1 MRFVNFILLFLTIQ
15 HALAQPVSVWTHR
28 YGNDRLGWNPRE
40 TTLTTQT
47 VSGSTF
53 GRLYYQSVD
62 DQIYAQ
68 PMVISNLPIGG
79 SARNIL
85 FVATVN
91 NSVYAFDADRYGDP
105 LWQVSLTP
113 ANARPPRNTD
123 MTKACDG
130 KYLDFSGNMG
140 IVGTP
145 VIDTASAT
153 LYVVSR
159 HISASG
165 QFEQLMNALDLTTGR
180 HRANSPAIIAAT
192 VAGTG
197 AGSSGGKL
205 AFEAQKH
212 NPRPALLLHKGVV
225 YVSWASHC
233 DWGPYHG
240 WVIGFD
246 AKTLANKYVY
256 NVTPNGYNGGIWMS
270 GAGPTVDSDG
280 NIYISTGNGSA
291 GSSVSRNDPV
301 NRSESLIKLSPEL
314 KVLDFFTPA
323 NYDILER
330 DDLDYGVNGVLI
342 IPKTTLVLSGSKEGK
357 VYVNDT
363 RNLGKYALGD
373 SAVQQRL
380 YANLQNIYNRHVH
393 GTPVYM
399 KTDTSEFVYIWAESD
414 QMRQF
419 RFDRKTNR
427 FETNNPV
434 IAARKLDYGMPG
446 AGLSGSSNGDRA
458 GTGILWAS
466 HATSG
471 DANQMLRPGT
481 LAAYD
486 ARNIGRVLWTSDDL
500 KVRDAV
506 GTFAKFCPPVVANGR
521 VYMATFSNQI
531 SVYGLI
537 NSYVLSAEPVAEPFS
552 AYPNPTAREF
562 TLRYTLANSEP
573 KLAVKIV
580 DISGRELFTQP
591 LDGQTGPHETRLSLG
606 ENAPGVYQVVVQAD
620 GQIRQTLRVVKQ

>member
-1 MRFVNFILLFLTIQ
+1 MRFATFILLTLFLRQAI
-15 HALAQPVSVWTHR
+15 AQPVSVWTHR
-28 YGNDRLGWNPRE
+28 YGNDRLGWNPHE
-40 TTLTTQT
+40 KTLTTQNVT
-47 VSGSTF
+47 GPLF
-53 GRLYYQSVD
+53 GKLYSQSVD
-62 DQIYAQ
+62 DQLYAQ
-68 PMVISNLPIGG
+68 PMVVANLSIGG
-79 SARNIL
+79 STKNVL

-91 NSVYAFDADRYGDP
+91 NTVYAFDADRYGDP

-113 ANARPPRNTD
+113 INARPPRNTD
-123 MTKACDG
+123 MTRACDG

-192 VAGTG
+192 INGTG

-246 AKTLANKYVY
+246 GKTLANKYVY

-270 GAGPTVDSDG
+270 GAGPTVDRDG

-291 GSSVSRNDPV
+291 GSSVSRNDPI
-301 NRSESLIKLSPEL
+301 NRSESLIKLSPDL

-323 NYDILER
+323 NYDALER

-342 IPKTTLVLSGSKEGK
+342 IPNTNLVLSGSKEGK

-363 RNLGKYALGD
+363 RNLGKFAYGD
-373 SAVQQRL
+373 SAVKQRI

-399 KTDTSEFVYIWAESD
+399 KSDTSEFLYVWAESD

-419 RFDRKTNR
+419 RFDRKNNR
-427 FETNNPV
+427 FNDNPA
-434 IAARKLDYGMPG
+434 IASRKLDYGMPG
-446 AGLSGSSNGDRA
+446 ASLSSSSNGDRA
-458 GTGILWAS
+458 GTGILWAC

-481 LAAYD
+481 LTAYD
-486 ARNIGRVLWTSDDL
+486 ARDISRVLWTSETLKARDD
-500 KVRDAV
+500 V
-506 GTFAKFCPPVVANGR
+506 GTFAKFNPPVVANGR
-521 VYMATFSNQI
+521 VYMATFSNRI
-531 SVYGLI
+531 NVYGLI
-537 NSYVLSAEPVAEPFS
+537 NSYVLGAEPISEPFS
-552 AYPNPTAREF
+552 AYPNPTTREF
-562 TLRYTLANSEP
+562 TLRYTLTTAEP

-580 DISGRELFTQP
+580 DVNGRELLTQS

-606 ENAPGVYQVVVQAD
+606 ETAPGVYQVVVQAD
-620 GQIRQTLRVVKQ
+620 GQAKQTLRVVKQ